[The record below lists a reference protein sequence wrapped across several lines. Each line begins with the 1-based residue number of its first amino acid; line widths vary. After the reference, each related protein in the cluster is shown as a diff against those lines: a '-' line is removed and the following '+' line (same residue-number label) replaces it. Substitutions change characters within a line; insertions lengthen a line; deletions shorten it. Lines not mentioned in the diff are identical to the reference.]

1 MIYRIIDFPETPT
14 NLRTINVSRNSVLI
28 AWTPG
33 LESGYEQTFRIRY
46 WKVISKESDSQTV
59 PQYKYVIVN
68 NTLNEVLISNLE
80 SDTEYQLSI
89 SARNRLGESLMSRD
103 TLTVKTLPDV
113 SKRKLESVLAS
124 ADEQKFGY
132 NKQKITEE
140 MIEISVITS
149 ILVFFLLCLTSIVI
163 CCVRRQRRAQ
173 VHQKAAQ
180 KARNSNNSKEILL
193 NSTTEERPFTISGST
208 TLDSECTVD
217 TTVLEQHHNTDKC
230 LYVEKR
236 GNLLSNFAPN
246 Y

>member
-1 MIYRIIDFPETPT
+1 M
-14 NLRTINVSRNSVLI
+14 
-28 AWTPG
+28 
-33 LESGYEQTFRIRY
+33 
-46 WKVISKESDSQTV
+46 

-124 ADEQKFGY
+124 ADEQKLGY

-246 Y
+246 YWFYEKWKTLINFVANTETSFFLFCQKLSIALISTECLSITFTRVSPTFSLLNR